1 MSFAF
6 VSYNDYGIVASADRC
21 LTGINNKG
29 EKYTTSSNKCRK
41 LFLSKQGFALTYTG
55 CASTNDTP
63 VSAKISEF
71 WERVDDSMP
80 LLDFFT
86 QFVSVITQ
94 FCKEN
99 IIFIAAGYENGIPK
113 IYTATTTQ
121 PQVNEMADIAY
132 SGESELAKG
141 VINVVPIVYNTMTLQ
156 DRIDFHRFITNCV
169 AKYQY
174 YSDQLQTVS
183 EDCDIIAI
191 GKFGVEFSKFAE
203 YY

>member
-6 VSYNDYGIVASADRC
+6 ASYNDYGIVASADRC
-21 LTGINNKG
+21 LTGTNSKG
-29 EKYTTSSNKCRK
+29 ERYTTSSNKCRK

-55 CASTNDTP
+55 CSSVNGSP
-63 VSAKISEF
+63 VPAKISEV
-71 WERVDDSMP
+71 WESSDTQEPLVDV
-80 LLDFFT
+80 FT
-86 QFVSVITQ
+86 QFISIMTQ

-99 IIFIAAGYENGIPK
+99 IVFIASGYENGAPQ

-121 PQVNEMADIAY
+121 PQVRNMGNLAY
-132 SGESELAKG
+132 SGETDVAET

-183 EDCDIIAI
+183 EDCDVVAI

>member
-55 CASTNDTP
+55 CASTNGTP